1 MNDDGIIPSLKF
13 MLTKNFELEILLNPQ
28 TYLDIFYQQ
37 SPCESIRLSFFHFF
51 VPKRFLNSSIF
62 FLISSLYSFNSQLQ
76 TKRKDFYWNPHR
88 NSQSLVRIYN
98 YRISNIPYTSLS
110 SITETN
116 YSARRLNGILQSFIK
131 RATRVDL

>member
-1 MNDDGIIPSLKF
+1 
-13 MLTKNFELEILLNPQ
+13 
-28 TYLDIFYQQ
+28 
-37 SPCESIRLSFFHFF
+37 
-51 VPKRFLNSSIF
+51 
-62 FLISSLYSFNSQLQ
+62 LISSLYSFNSQLQ

>member
-62 FLISSLYSFNSQLQ
+62 FF
-76 TKRKDFYWNPHR
+76 DFI
-88 NSQSLVRIYN
+88 SLVIQLTVTN
-98 YRISNIPYTSLS
+98 EAEGLLLESPSKFTIFS
-110 SITETN
+110 SYI
-116 YSARRLNGILQSFIK
+116 
-131 RATRVDL
+131 